1 MNIEE
6 IAFKNVEELICLRN
20 ISLLAIIDFLQ
31 KDRKECLNQFAKT
44 HNESIEILKEN
55 KELKKQLHDASIQIQ
70 ELIERDIWCPSN
82 CDKLKELRKQYC
94 ERTDCSGRIG
104 NSKKVEELQQE
115 NEKLKKELKD
125 EEQWR
130 IKIASEND
138 QNVKECLSLIKKK
151 KKYESQRKQFI
162 KYLEDEINKIE
173 PKGTSINYNCE
184 YDSEDDYIIAIEEQ
198 SKLITLKRILSA
210 YKEIIGVPDERSM

>member
-44 HNESIEILKEN
+44 HNESVEILKEN

-70 ELIERDIWCPSN
+70 ELIEKDIWCPSN
-82 CDKLKELRKQYC
+82 CEKLKELRKQYC

-104 NSKKVEELQQE
+104 NSKKVEKLQQE
-115 NEKLKKELKD
+115 NKQLKE
-125 EEQWR
+125 
-130 IKIASEND
+130 
-138 QNVKECLSLIKKK
+138 V
-151 KKYESQRKQFI
+151 
-162 KYLEDEINKIE
+162 INK
-173 PKGTSINYNCE
+173 
-184 YDSEDDYIIAIEEQ
+184 AIEYMENNLQ
-198 SKLITLKRILSA
+198 GFLYSVEYKTLLDIL
-210 YKEIIGVPDERSM
+210 KEVE